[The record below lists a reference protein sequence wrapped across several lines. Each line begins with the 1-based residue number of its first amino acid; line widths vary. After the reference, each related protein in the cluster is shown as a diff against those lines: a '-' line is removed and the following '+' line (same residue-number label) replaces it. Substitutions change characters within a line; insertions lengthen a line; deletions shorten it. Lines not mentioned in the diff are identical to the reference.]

1 VTGRCFLKKIRLP
14 KHKRL
19 PHALADEQIR
29 GLLGR
34 IKSPVHRACLS
45 LIYACGL
52 RISEAITPEI
62 GAIDRASSTLRVIG
76 KGNRERRVRLPQL
89 MLIELGRVWKTHR
102 NRRWLFPS
110 RSGTRPVSPDVV
122 ARTVAAA
129 ARAARAR

>member
-1 VTGRCFLKKIRLP
+1 VTGRCFLKKIHLP

-19 PHALADEQIR
+19 PHALAHEQIR

-34 IKSPVHRACLS
+34 IKSPVHRACL

-76 KGNRERRVRLPQL
+76 KGT
-89 MLIELGRVWKTHR
+89 GGGAFGCR
-102 NRRWLFPS
+102 NRC
-110 RSGTRPVSPDVV
+110 
-122 ARTVAAA
+122 
-129 ARAARAR
+129 